1 MPDTDK
7 FVSALA
13 TNGHI
18 LDKSKTD
25 PFKKTRH
32 GFVYNILTCQDIV
45 DRFVYNILTCQDV
58 VDKSVSVLASNG
70 QICSMEFDYSIDKST
85 TFINNQQVAAQHF
98 VAG

>member
-32 GFVYNILTCQDIV
+32 G
-45 DRFVYNILTCQDV
+45 FVYNILTCQDV